1 MAATAID
8 NAERDLTVQNREAK
22 TAKKVVVPDA
32 EERLHEI
39 RRRIKVGLNLVG
51 KDLNEKDPRPK
62 DAPICKECFQRGW
75 MAALR
80 SLED

>member
-1 MAATAID
+1 MAATAIE

-22 TAKKVVVPDA
+22 TAKKVGPDA

-39 RRRIKVGLNLVG
+39 RRRIKAGLNVVG
-51 KDLNEKDPRPK
+51 TDPRPK

-80 SLED
+80 ALEE